1 MAAVLCVKRRK
12 EGGEEERRRL
22 WEESKKEVQDSN
34 VKEEF
39 DGLAQV
45 VMSRSKW
52 RARKGRH
59 GQG

>member
-1 MAAVLCVKRRK
+1 MGRRR
-12 EGGEEERRRL
+12 GEEERL

>member
-1 MAAVLCVKRRK
+1 MCEEKKRVGRRR
-12 EGGEEERRRL
+12 GEERRL

>member
-1 MAAVLCVKRRK
+1 MCEEKKRVGRRR
-12 EGGEEERRRL
+12 GEERRL
-22 WEESKKEVQDSN
+22 WEKSKKEVQDSN